1 MLTLLTSISFF
12 LIPIEIDFRAIPKCE
27 QYNPRLAD
35 EGCPKGGGGGIA
47 LKRGVVEFK
56 TNKDGRTGF
65 VNSEN
70 PRTVVNSCKGG
81 GGGNCGNGKGGGGG
95 NGTGNEGRGKGPIK

>member
-35 EGCPKGGGGGIA
+35 EGCPKGGGGGIVID
-47 LKRGVVEFK
+47 KGRIEFR
-56 TNKDGRTGF
+56 TTKDGRTGF
-65 VNSEN
+65 VKDGK
-70 PRTVVNSCKGG
+70 PVGVGSCKGG